1 MIAGEWVVVFL
12 NTRSVAI
19 LEHQVLV
26 GLLVLMAL
34 LRRCIR
40 LRTLAGDERR
50 MWVDDAETLGS
61 VTPRILQVYNRSLH
75 QLRLLSD
82 ETTVLIEHKDEQPF
96 KNGHSEF
103 TVIFW
108 WESTWSHRIHGS
120 LLAIKNEPHLVGW
133 PQVGVDKQYAGS
145 FSYSSPYTRERWF
158 DGYGACLHEILLNLL
173 SEKSSTAA
181 PGNLHDLERIS
192 KVACRISQQHA
203 RLSVCILRDLLA
215 IAQQAASRR
224 LTPFER
230 LAIQNLDLFL
240 RCNGLKDSARRC
252 RRKTTPAP
260 LRRRVEIYNRVVK
273 RRAAR

>member
-1 MIAGEWVVVFL
+1 MK
-12 NTRSVAI
+12 
-19 LEHQVLV
+19 HQVPV
-26 GLLVLMAL
+26 GSPVVMAL

-40 LRTLAGDERR
+40 LTTLAGDERHL
-50 MWVDDAETLGS
+50 WAHDAETLGS
-61 VTPRILQVYNRSLH
+61 VTPRVLHLFGRPLH
-75 QLRLLSD
+75 QLKLVND
-82 ETTVLIEHKDEQPF
+82 KTTQPIEYKDELPF

-192 KVACRISQQHA
+192 KVACRISHQHA

-215 IAQQAASRR
+215 IAQQAASCRN
-224 LTPFER
+224 TPCER
-230 LAIQNLDLFL
+230 QALKSLELFL
-240 RCNGLKDSARRC
+240 RGNGLKETPRRC
-252 RRKTTPAP
+252 RKKTTPTP
-260 LRRRVEIYNRVVK
+260 LRRRVEIYNKVVK

>member
-1 MIAGEWVVVFL
+1 MIDGEWVVVSL

-19 LEHQVLV
+19 LEHQVV
-26 GLLVLMAL
+26 VLLVFMSL

-40 LRTLAGDERR
+40 LTTLAGDERR

-82 ETTVLIEHKDEQPF
+82 ETTLLIEHKDEQPF

-108 WESTWSHRIHGS
+108 WESTWSYRIHGS

-145 FSYSSPYTRERWF
+145 LSYSSPYTRERWF

-173 SEKSSTAA
+173 SEKSSSDG
-181 PGNLHDLERIS
+181 PRNLHDLERIS
-192 KVACRISQQHA
+192 KVACRISHQHA

-215 IAQQAASRR
+215 IAQQAASCRN
-224 LTPFER
+224 TPCER
-230 LAIQNLDLFL
+230 QALKSLDLFL
-240 RCNGLKDSARRC
+240 RCNGLKETPRRC
-252 RRKTTPAP
+252 RKKTTPAP
-260 LRRRVEIYNRVVK
+260 LRRRVEIYNKVVR